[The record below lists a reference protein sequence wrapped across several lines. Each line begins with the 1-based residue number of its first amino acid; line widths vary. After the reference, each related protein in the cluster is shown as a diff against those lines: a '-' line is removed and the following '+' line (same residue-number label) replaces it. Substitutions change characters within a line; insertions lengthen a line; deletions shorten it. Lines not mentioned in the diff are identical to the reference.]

1 MVAQTNCGAMA
12 PSGSRLLS
20 LAQSAL
26 GGSWRAV
33 RGPQVFGITS
43 HPHYVTD
50 FRDNLLESIER
61 NDFEQDLLRGDGNE
75 FGWRNRG
82 RSPPKFHAAY
92 SSSALQVNTFAPFRS
107 RIGDLVLF
115 GASRFASLRFEAQ
128 LATGLARSPNIDVL
142 CEGDDVVAIESKCLE
157 FLYPGAAKDARRKAS
172 QPPFRPS
179 YAAIEHHLD
188 SNFRQLY
195 DEIRADPGI
204 FAPVDAAQLVKHCFG
219 LRMAYGRR
227 AIVLAYLFWEPS
239 DSNRYAVFAEH
250 RHQIARVAQILS
262 GSSVSF
268 AAMSYAELFQTWLD
282 ASTPQW
288 LADHIT
294 KLRQRYD
301 VPLTP
306 ANACGGGRI

>member
-1 MVAQTNCGAMA
+1 VVRWHPVAHGFSRWRRA
-12 PSGSRLLS
+12 PSAARGERFGDRRCLVLPVIRTTSRIFGTIFFSPLS
-20 LAQSAL
+20 AMISSKIY
-26 GGSWRAV
+26 GV
-33 RGPQVFGITS
+33 
-43 HPHYVTD
+43 
-50 FRDNLLESIER
+50 
-61 NDFEQDLLRGDGNE
+61 GDGNE

-142 CEGDDVVAIESKCLE
+142 CEGGDVVAIESKCLE

-195 DEIRADPGI
+195 DEIRGDPGI

-227 AIVLAYLFWEPS
+227 PIILAYLFWEPS
-239 DSNRYAVFAEH
+239 DSNRYAVFAQH
-250 RHQIARVAQILS
+250 RHQIARVAEILS

-282 ASTPQW
+282 ASAPQW
-288 LADHIT
+288 LADHIA

-301 VPLTP
+301 VPLMP
-306 ANACGGGRI
+306 ASACGGGRI